1 MMFNVNDALKFFFFL
16 NVVDSYIQ
24 TGREKKVSLMKIYVG
39 KYYLYRLVNEN
50 IYWKNTIYIDLQVNL
65 KYIFIYPTFIDEDK

>member
-1 MMFNVNDALKFFFFL
+1 
-16 NVVDSYIQ
+16 
-24 TGREKKVSLMKIYVG
+24 MKIYVG